1 MLEEVLLVYL
11 EPAGEEFVK
20 VLGAAT
26 QNDAVDVDRPVAEF
40 DGQVGEIGIV
50 EVCLV
55 QRRWIICRLVRG
67 RRWWLHG

>member
-26 QNDAVDVDRPVAEF
+26 QNDAVGVDRPVTEF
-40 DGQVGEIGIV
+40 DGQVG
-50 EVCLV
+50 
-55 QRRWIICRLVRG
+55 QS
-67 RRWWLHG
+67 